1 MKIVRKKGW
10 EGIKKDIECQVH
22 SFNQLIFTKYL
33 ILPRIYAKDQV
44 YNGKQTNDV
53 TALVNPSVLP
63 GRKRKEE
70 STSQVNT

>member
-33 ILPRIYAKDQV
+33 ILPRIYAKD
-44 YNGKQTNDV
+44 
-53 TALVNPSVLP
+53 
-63 GRKRKEE
+63 
-70 STSQVNT
+70 